1 MNKSGTSSGTSNRI
15 ITLPGH
21 RNPLDYLVEVSERL
35 VGSPAFKAGVRG
47 DPS

>member
-1 MNKSGTSSGTSNRI
+1 MAPSSGIGASDRI
-15 ITLPGH
+15 P
-21 RNPLDYLVEVSERL
+21 NPLHYWAEVSERL